1 MTDVREAQYVAR
13 TSDGRTVR
21 RPMSPHLQVYK
32 PLLGMALSIFHRITG
47 CALAFGA
54 MLLVCWLV
62 AAASSD
68 AAFAFVSMVLHTWI
82 GKLALLGW
90 SASLLYHFCTG
101 IRHLV
106 WDGLY
111 GLDLPQINASHRVV
125 MVAVVVLILATWF
138 AALLAL

>member
-32 PLLGMALSIFHRITG
+32 FFPIMAVSIFHRITG

-54 MLLVCWLV
+54 MLLVWWLV
-62 AAASSD
+62 AAATSD

-82 GKLALLGW
+82 GKLALIGW
-90 SASLLYHFCTG
+90 SAALMYHFCTG

-106 WDGLY
+106 WDCLY
-111 GLDLPQINASHRVV
+111 ALDKAQIDLSVRVV
-125 MVAVVVLILATWF
+125 LVGAAALTLATW
-138 AALLAL
+138 AAAYLAH